1 MRQGFTVNN
10 LNVLANLGWQPYF
23 QQQISL
29 DEWGISI
36 PVRVVEQHR
45 SQIEVVG
52 TEGSFTLAMLPSMP
66 ALTVGD
72 WILLQADGQFSRL
85 LERQSCFRRR
95 ASGQKQT
102 EQLLAANVDTA
113 FILSSL
119 NEDFNLSRIE
129 RFLSVVHDAGAE
141 AVVVLSKLD
150 LCADPES
157 YRDQAQSLSSSLC
170 IEMVNALDPN
180 STSVLLPWC
189 APGKTIVMLGSSGVG
204 KSTLTNSLLE
214 EEVQSTGSIRQDDS
228 KGRHTTTGRSLL
240 SMKSGAMLLDT
251 PGMRELQMADFEAGI
266 AATFSD
272 IEELAQ
278 RCRFADCNHASEPGC
293 AIQQAIENSELEQRR
308 FDNYLKLRREQELY
322 TSTLAERRAKYK
334 AQGKFYKRT
343 IAESVNLKRGD

>member
-1 MRQGFTVNN
+1 MNN
-10 LNVLANLGWQPYF
+10 LEVLANLGWQPYF

-29 DEWGISI
+29 EEWGISI
-36 PVRVVEQHR
+36 PVRIVEQHR
-45 SQIEVVG
+45 SQLEVTG
-52 TEGSFTLAMLPSMP
+52 EEGSFTLPVIPSMP
-66 ALTVGD
+66 PLTVGD
-72 WILLQADGQFSRL
+72 WILLDAEGQFSRL

-119 NEDFNLSRIE
+119 NDDFNLSRIE
-129 RFLSVVHDAGAE
+129 RYLAVIHDAGAE

-150 LCADPES
+150 LCPDPVP

-170 IEMVNALDPN
+170 IEMVNSLDAD

-189 APGKTIVMLGSSGVG
+189 APGKTIVMLGSSGDG
-204 KSTLTNSLLE
+204 KSTLTNSLLG
-214 EEVQSTGSIRQDDS
+214 EEVQDTGGIREDDS

-251 PGMRELQMADFEAGI
+251 PGMRELQMADFESGI

-278 RCRFADCNHASEPGC
+278 QCRFADCNHGSEPGC
-293 AIQQAIENSELEQRR
+293 AIQQAIENSELELRR
-308 FDNYLKLRREQELY
+308 YENYLKLKREQELY
-322 TSTLAERRAKYK
+322 TSTLAERREKSKALGKY
-334 AQGKFYKRT
+334 YKRT
-343 IAESVNLKRGD
+343 IAESKNIKRGE